1 MLVSGRRW
9 DAWSLFERF
18 TPQARSVIVGA
29 QAESRRLRHNFL
41 GVEHLLVGL
50 LLERSSSAAEILGAL
65 GVTLEGVRARLLELI
80 PEGEDP
86 PLAGAQVPFTPRTKK
101 VLELSL
107 REAVSDMA
115 PVAPEHILLAIA
127 VEGESVA
134 IRVLGEASV
143 SSDQIRGAVL
153 ELLARPRP
161 SVPERHR
168 PVSVVDAG
176 VRVERSIGIRVDP
189 LPAVRRLLMGAA
201 ARALDGGRAEIETED
216 VLIAL
221 VRDAGVARLLAEAG
235 IGEDLIQTLIARLGH
250 GQTPPEASATG

>member
-1 MLVSGRRW
+1 
-9 DAWSLFERF
+9 LFERF
-18 TPQARSVIVGA
+18 TPEARSVIGGA

-50 LLERSSSAAEILGAL
+50 LLERSSSAAGILGAV
-65 GVTLEGVRARLLELI
+65 GVTVEGVRARLLELI
-80 PEGEDP
+80 PEGEDTP
-86 PLAGAQVPFTPRTKK
+86 PAGAQVPFTPRTKK
-101 VLELSL
+101 VLELSV

-134 IRVLGEASV
+134 IRVLGEAGV

-161 SVPERHR
+161 SVPARHR
-168 PVSVVDAG
+168 PVVDTR
-176 VRVERSIGIRVDP
+176 VRVERSIGIRVD
-189 LPAVRRLLMGAA
+189 LSPAVRRLLMGAA
-201 ARALDGGRAEIETED
+201 ASALDGGRAEIETED

-235 IGEDLIQTLIARLGH
+235 IGEDVIQALIARLGR